1 MKSQKKTKR
10 HLLIN
15 QLRRINLFLIREP
28 MKPVIAET
36 KWEKKQHKNQFSQ
49 ENANSLK
56 EFKIHRKQKL
66 RSETINKLD
75 LHWQPMRSPNY

>member
-1 MKSQKKTKR
+1 
-10 HLLIN
+10 
-15 QLRRINLFLIREP
+15 

-36 KWEKKQHKNQFSQ
+36 KWEKKQHNNQFSQ
-49 ENANSLK
+49 EIANSLK

-75 LHWQPMRSPNY
+75 LQWQPMRSPNY